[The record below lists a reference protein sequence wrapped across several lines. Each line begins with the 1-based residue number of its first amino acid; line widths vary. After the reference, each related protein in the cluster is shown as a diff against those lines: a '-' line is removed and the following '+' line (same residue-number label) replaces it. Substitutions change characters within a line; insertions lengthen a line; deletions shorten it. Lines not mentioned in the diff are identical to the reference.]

1 MYGRTWMG
9 IKEGLLA
16 ILSHEDAHG
25 YQLKQEL
32 EAATGETWHINIGQI
47 YTTLQRLERDGL
59 VDTSDTDEQGRIRYT
74 ITPAGRSALGDWMTS
89 PVELAAAG
97 RDEISLKILL
107 AMDLG
112 VGEARRVIEV
122 QRGAT
127 MAVLQD
133 YTALKVAEESPD
145 FPWLLHLDRLVFSA
159 EAELR
164 WLELVESR
172 LETIGTDR
180 RVPRPQL
187 ASDMEVVR

>member
-1 MYGRTWMG
+1 MG

-16 ILSHEDAHG
+16 VLAREDAHG

-32 EAATGETWHINIGQI
+32 EAATGGTWHINIGQV

-59 VDTSDTDEQGRIRYT
+59 IVSVDTDEQGRIHYSLT
-74 ITPAGRSALGDWMTS
+74 SAGREQLGGWMGA
-89 PVELAAAG
+89 PVDLAAAG

-107 AMDLG
+107 AAAQGRDA
-112 VGEARRVIEV
+112 ARRVVEV

-133 YTALKVAEESPD
+133 YTALKATDDRPD
-145 FPWLLHLDRLVFSA
+145 LAWALHLDRLVFSA

-164 WLELVESR
+164 WLEMVESR
-172 LETIGTDR
+172 IDAMPDSPGFTADIRADE
-180 RVPRPQL
+180 
-187 ASDMEVVR
+187 MEVSS

>member
-1 MYGRTWMG
+1 M
-9 IKEGLLA
+9 
-16 ILSHEDAHG
+16 
-25 YQLKQEL
+25 
-32 EAATGETWHINIGQI
+32 
-47 YTTLQRLERDGL
+47 
-59 VDTSDTDEQGRIRYT
+59 DTSDTDEQGRIRYT
-74 ITPAGRSALGDWMTS
+74 ITPTGRSALQDWMTS

-180 RVPRPQL
+180 RVPRPKL
-187 ASDMEVVR
+187 APDMEVVR

>member
-1 MYGRTWMG
+1 MG

-16 ILSHEDAHG
+16 ILSRGTAHG

-32 EAATGETWHINIGQI
+32 ESATGEIWHINIGQV

-59 VDTSDTDEQGRIRYT
+59 VDSVDVDRQGRIHYT
-74 ITPAGRSALGDWMTS
+74 ITDAGSEILGSWMAA

-107 AMDLG
+107 AAASS
-112 VGEARRVIEV
+112 VEEARRVVEV

-127 MAVLQD
+127 MAILQD
-133 YTALKVAEESPD
+133 FTALKAADDSPD
-145 FPWLLHLDRLVFSA
+145 LAWLLHLDRLVFSA

-164 WLELVESR
+164 WLEMVESR
-172 LETIGTDR
+172 LESLPAAVGPSFEE
-180 RVPRPQL
+180 RVFEDQ
-187 ASDMEVVR
+187 EVAT

>member
-1 MYGRTWMG
+1 MSV
-9 IKEGLLA
+9 KEGLLA
-16 ILSHEDAHG
+16 VLGREDAYG

-32 EAATGETWHINIGQI
+32 EAATGGAWQINVGQV

-59 VDTSDTDEQGRIRYT
+59 VRSVDTDEQGRIRYSLT
-74 ITPAGRSALGDWMTS
+74 DAGRVELAGWMSS

-107 AMDLG
+107 ATTSD
-112 VGEARRVIEV
+112 VEEARRVVEV

-127 MAVLQD
+127 MSVLQD
-133 YTALKVAEESPD
+133 YTALKAADDDPD
-145 FPWLLHLDRLVFSA
+145 LAWLLHLDRLIFSA

-172 LETIGTDR
+172 LESLPAGSPPLSDAP
-180 RVPRPQL
+180 VPADQ
-187 ASDMEVVR
+187 EVAT

>member
-1 MYGRTWMG
+1 MG
-9 IKEGLLA
+9 MREGLLA
-16 ILSHEDAHG
+16 ILAREATHG

-32 EAATGETWHINIGQI
+32 EAATGGTWHINVGQV

-59 VDTSDTDEQGRIRYT
+59 VSSVDTDGNGRIRYSLT
-74 ITPAGRSALGDWMTS
+74 YAGRVELDDWMGS

-107 AMDLG
+107 AATSSTA
-112 VGEARRVIEV
+112 EARRVVEV

-133 YTALKVAEESPD
+133 YTALKAADHEPD
-145 FPWLLHLDRLVFSA
+145 LAWVLHLDRLIFSA

-172 LETIGTDR
+172 LELLPDA
-180 RVPRPQL
+180 RVAPSQGQVL
-187 ASDMEVVR
+187 ENEEVVR

>member
-1 MYGRTWMG
+1 MG

-16 ILSHEDAHG
+16 ILAREDAHG

-32 EAATGETWHINIGQI
+32 EAATGGTWHINVGQV
-47 YTTLQRLERDGL
+47 YTTLQRLERDAL
-59 VDTSDTDEQGRIRYT
+59 VSSVDTEGHGRIRYSLT
-74 ITPAGRSALGDWMTS
+74 SAGRVELDGWMGA

-107 AMDLG
+107 AAASSTA
-112 VGEARRVIEV
+112 EARRVVEV

-133 YTALKVAEESPD
+133 YTALKAADDEPD
-145 FPWLLHLDRLVFSA
+145 LAWALHLDRLIFSA

-172 LETIGTDR
+172 LESLPDAVADPLGG
-180 RVPRPQL
+180 RVL
-187 ASDMEVVR
+187 ESEEVAR

>member
-1 MYGRTWMG
+1 MG

-16 ILSHEDAHG
+16 ILAHDDAHG

-32 EAATGETWHINIGQI
+32 EAATGGTWHINIGQI

-59 VDTSDTDEQGRIRYT
+59 VASVDTDENGRIRYSLT
-74 ITPAGRSALGDWMTS
+74 DAGRGELGGWMGS

-107 AMDLG
+107 AAASS
-112 VGEARRVIEV
+112 VAEARRVVEV

-127 MAVLQD
+127 MSVLQD
-133 YTALKVAEESPD
+133 YTALKAADDTPD
-145 FPWLLHLDRLVFSA
+145 LAWLLHLDRLVFSA

-172 LETIGTDR
+172 LELLPAVTDPVGEM
-180 RVPRPQL
+180 VPKEQ
-187 ASDMEVVR
+187 EVAL